1 MKRKLLSL
9 VVIVALCVTMLPTAG
24 WASENTGA
32 IDEWQVPE
40 APVTTGSWTDEGNY
54 DISWYTAEPTATNF
68 ELEDA
73 ADLAGLAAIVNG
85 AVTSNGKSVSDSFE
99 SKTVTL
105 KADTEFNL
113 SAHAWIP
120 IRRFKGTFDGNKD
133 NGTAIKN
140 MVINLQGES
149 VVCFPMVWQER

>member
-9 VVIVALCVTMLPTAG
+9 AMIAVLCLTMLPTAG
-24 WASENTGA
+24 WAADGTGGT
-32 IDEWQVPE
+32 IDDWQVPD
-40 APVTTGSWTDEGNY
+40 APTTTGSWTDDGSYEI
-54 DISWYTAEPTATNF
+54 DWYTNNPSATNF
-68 ELEDA
+68 ELENA

-85 AVTSNGKSVSDSFE
+85 TATSNGKPVSDSFE

-105 KADTEFNL
+105 KADTEFYL

-149 VVCFPMVWQER
+149 GGFPMVWQER